1 MRGKI
6 SALALKSAE
15 TDIGSDQL
23 RAHRCFTCLS
33 SKRPEKRDCTFAML
47 IANGFDPERI
57 ANLYSSLKT
66 EH

>member
-1 MRGKI
+1 MQGKI
-6 SALALKSAE
+6 SDLALKSAE

-33 SKRPEKRDCTFAML
+33 SKRPEKRDCAIAIL

-57 ANLYSSLKT
+57 ANLYPSLKT